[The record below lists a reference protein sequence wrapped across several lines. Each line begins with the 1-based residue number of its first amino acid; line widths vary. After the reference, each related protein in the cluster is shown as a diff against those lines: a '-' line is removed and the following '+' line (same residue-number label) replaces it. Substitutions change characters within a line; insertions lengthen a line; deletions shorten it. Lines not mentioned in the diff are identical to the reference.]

1 MPWAL
6 WPLILVSCS
15 KLSTFFPFLSWLSD
29 FLTWLFLLDISNV
42 EYNYI
47 YTHHS
52 NQMYMIKS
60 NGGSGTVTGLSFNN
74 FMGHSNAYT
83 LDFDTAWSSMDV
95 ADGDGIAYSNITFS
109 GWSGSC
115 EDGTERGPV
124 KINCPA
130 ETVCTDITVEDF
142 SVWTD
147 SGDSVLYGCQ
157 NAYGTGACLQSGDSG
172 DYTTTQTITTGTASY
187 STMDNELSTG
197 YDISS
202 SIPIPSMP
210 ASFYPG
216 RQPISAILSGSASTA
231 TGSSAAVV
239 SSGSDSAGSSAAAS
253 PAGYAASGSA
263 STLATSY
270 TSAASAAQETSVT
283 TTPAAA
289 QPTAGSQGWGHGGSF
304 GGWGKGNFGKGSA
317 KLRRRK

>member
-1 MPWAL
+1 
-6 WPLILVSCS
+6 
-15 KLSTFFPFLSWLSD
+15 
-29 FLTWLFLLDISNV
+29 
-42 EYNYI
+42 
-47 YTHHS
+47 
-52 NQMYMIKS
+52 MYMIKS

-95 ADGDGIAYSNITFS
+95 ADGDGISYSNISFS

-130 ETVCTDITVEDF
+130 EVVCTDISVEDF

-172 DYTTTQTITTGTASY
+172 SDYTTTQTVATGTASY
-187 STMDNELSTG
+187 QTMDNELSTG
-197 YDISS
+197 FDISS

-216 RQPISAILSGSASTA
+216 RQPISALLSGSAATA
-231 TGSSAAVV
+231 TAAATASASGSS
-239 SSGSDSAGSSAAAS
+239 GDSAAAS
-253 PAGYAASGSA
+253 PAGYAASGSGSG
-263 STLATSY
+263 STLATTY
-270 TSAASAAQETSVT
+270 TSAAATAT
-283 TTPAAA
+283 TTAAA
-289 QPTAGSQGWGHGGSF
+289 KPTSGSEGWGMGSGF
-304 GGWGKGNFGKGSA
+304 GGWGKGSWGKGSA
-317 KLRRRK
+317 KLRRRN